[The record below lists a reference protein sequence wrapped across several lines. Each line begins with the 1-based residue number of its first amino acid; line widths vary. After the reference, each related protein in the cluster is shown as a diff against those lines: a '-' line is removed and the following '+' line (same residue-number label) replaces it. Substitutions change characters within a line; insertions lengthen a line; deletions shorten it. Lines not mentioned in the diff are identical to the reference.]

1 LPATQLKNL
10 ALTLFEIGAVRFG
23 DFTLHSG
30 RPSPIYL
37 DLRLLVSFPDALRQV
52 ASAYR
57 PLLEPLTFDLIA
69 ATPLSGLP
77 IATAVSLDLNIP
89 LIYPR
94 GSAKA
99 YGTGRVVEGKWSP
112 GQTVV
117 LLDDVI
123 TSGDSL
129 IQAASQLEEVGLLVK
144 ETTVLIDRQQ
154 GGSETLASR
163 GYTLH
168 ASLTISRLL
177 TILEDQGLISS
188 RQKAEVQQALFGSRT
203 E

>member
-1 LPATQLKNL
+1 MPAKQLENI

-30 RPSPIYL
+30 RPSPIYF

-52 ASAYR
+52 ATAYR
-57 PLLEPLTFDLIA
+57 PLLEPLSFDLIA

-94 GSAKA
+94 GKAKA

-112 GQTVV
+112 DQKVV

-129 IQAASQLEEVGLLVK
+129 IQAAGQLEEVGLLVE
-144 ETTVLIDRQQ
+144 ETAVLINRQQ
-154 GGSETLASR
+154 GGRETLSSR

-168 ASLTISRLL
+168 AALTVRSLL
-177 TILEDQGLISS
+177 TILQEKGRISD
-188 RQKAEVQQALFGSRT
+188 REKDEVQRALFGSRI